1 MKSGSSSAPLPRSTS
16 SGRLRPDKQA
26 AIMTGG
32 REVFARSGF
41 ARASIDAIASA
52 AGVSTRT
59 IYKHFSDKAALF
71 AAVIADSAARVAED
85 ETALIAEHLADV
97 TEAQEVQQ
105 ALLKLATAW
114 LKSTAPTEDHRTLM
128 GQVHGEAAQL
138 DPTVVTAWWHAGPG
152 RVLADLAAAL
162 EHWDEAGLLSIPEPD
177 VAAIH
182 YSELV
187 SAQPG
192 PPGNLLPMEERAAWI
207 GAGVT
212 AFVRAYQPQPQ
223 DHTRRRTRD

>member
-1 MKSGSSSAPLPRSTS
+1 MSDPWSAHLPRTTS

-52 AGVSTRT
+52 AEVSTRT
-59 IYKHFSDKAALF
+59 IYKHFSDKSALF

-85 ETALIAEHLADV
+85 ETALITEHLDDV
-97 TEAQEVQQ
+97 TTVQEVQP

-114 LKSTAPTEDHRTLM
+114 LKSTAPTAEHRTLM
-128 GQVHGEAAQL
+128 SQVHGEAAQL

-152 RVLADLAAAL
+152 RVLADLAAAF
-162 EHWDEAGLLSIPEPD
+162 ERWDAAGLVSIPEPD

-187 SAQPG
+187 AAHPG
-192 PPGNLLPMEERAAWI
+192 PPGHLLPMKERAAWI
-207 GAGVT
+207 DAGVT
-212 AFVRAYQPQPQ
+212 AFVRAYQPQPR
-223 DHTRRRTRD
+223 DDSRRRTRN